1 MNGRLGQHDHRGPAP
16 MDVGAM
22 WKGKG
27 KGKKGKGL
35 KGKGK
40 GFVKGKGKGM
50 MMKGK
55 GKGFMMKGQGKGFS
69 KGKGKGKGLRG
80 KGKGKNDGCFT
91 RDHWVNNCPRAYT
104 QGALWQ
110 IDEGTEWND
119 DSEDWNGEQ
128 SGEFGENRDWSEH
141 QGALFDDSAWS
152 EDDRLFAP
160 PHVQLLE
167 TPSHCG
173 R

>member
-1 MNGRLGQHDHRGPAP
+1 

-55 GKGFMMKGQGKGFS
+55 GKRFMMKGQGKGVS

-80 KGKGKNDGCFT
+80 KGKNDRYLICGS

-128 SGEFGENRDWSEH
+128 SGIVRR
-141 QGALFDDSAWS
+141 QCM
-152 EDDRLFAP
+152 
-160 PHVQLLE
+160 V
-167 TPSHCG
+167 
-173 R
+173 